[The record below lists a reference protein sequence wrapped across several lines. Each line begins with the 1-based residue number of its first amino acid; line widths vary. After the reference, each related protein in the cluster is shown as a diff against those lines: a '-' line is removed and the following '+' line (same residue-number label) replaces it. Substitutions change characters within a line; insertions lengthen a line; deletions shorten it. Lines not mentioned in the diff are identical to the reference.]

1 MAKGKKSVFFC
12 QSCGHEESKW
22 LGQCPACGE
31 WNTFVEE
38 RIDTG
43 ITKGTTAAAR
53 AVRESVRGAA
63 VVSLTDVK
71 ADDEARSRTGI
82 GELDR
87 VLGGGIVPGSLV
99 LVGGDPGIGKST
111 LLLQVC
117 RQMAEMK
124 KILYISGEESQTQIK
139 LRANRM
145 GKFSPNLLLL
155 CETNLE
161 IIRGVIEKEKP
172 ELVIIDSIQTMY
184 SEEVASAPGSVSQV
198 RESTNVFMQLAKG
211 MCISIFIVGHVTKEG
226 TVAGPRVLEHMVD
239 TVLYFEGDRHASYRI
254 LRAVKNRFGSTNE
267 IGVFEMRQD
276 GLAEVENPSEYM
288 LSGKPENASG
298 SVVACSMEGTRPIL
312 IEIQALVCRSNFGMP
327 RRTAAGTDY
336 NRVNL
341 LMAVLEK
348 RQGMALSNCD
358 AYINIAGG
366 IRMNEPAIDLG
377 IVLAIASSFRNRPRS
392 SVRRGRTTAGV
403 GSLASFLALVLPTTF
418 RSDRDRASSRAAA
431 FLTPVAA
438 SFTAA
443 SPACRVSLT
452 SRSATSPLTSIPR
465 HPLSPPSSPRWSRS
479 WRSPAS
485 DG

>member
-12 QSCGHEESKW
+12 QNCGHEESKW

-43 ITKGTTAAAR
+43 ITKGTTASAR
-53 AVRESVRGAA
+53 AVRESVKAAA
-63 VVSLTDVK
+63 VVPLTDVS
-71 ADDEARSRTGI
+71 ADDETRSTTGI

-124 KILYISGEESQTQIK
+124 KILYISGEESQAQIR

-161 IIRGVIEKEKP
+161 TIRGVIEKERP

-184 SEEVASAPGSVSQV
+184 SEEVSSAPGSVSQV

-211 MCISIFIVGHVTKEG
+211 LCISIFIVGHVTKEG

-288 LSGKPENASG
+288 LSGRPENASG

-312 IEIQALVCRSNFGMP
+312 LEIQALVCRSNFGMP

-348 RQGMALSNCD
+348 RLGMALSNCD

-377 IVLAIASSFRNRPRS
+377 IVLAIASSFRNRPIDEKTIVFGEVGLS
-392 SVRRGRTTAGV
+392 GEVRAVSMPEQRVAEAKKLGFETCI
-403 GSLASFLALVLPTTF
+403 LPE
-418 RSDRDRASSRAAA
+418 
-431 FLTPVAA
+431 
-438 SFTAA
+438 
-443 SPACRVSLT
+443 VSLKMVKDI
-452 SRSATSPLTSIPR
+452 RVIRLIGVKNIGDAVGIF
-465 HPLSPPSSPRWSRS
+465 
-479 WRSPAS
+479 
-485 DG
+485 

>member
-12 QSCGHEESKW
+12 QNCGHEESKW

-43 ITKGTTAAAR
+43 ITKGTTASAR
-53 AVRESVRGAA
+53 AVRESVKAAA
-63 VVSLTDVK
+63 VVPLTDVS
-71 ADDEARSRTGI
+71 ADDETRSTTGI

-124 KILYISGEESQTQIK
+124 KILYISGEESQAQIR

-161 IIRGVIEKEKP
+161 TIRGVIEKERP

-184 SEEVASAPGSVSQV
+184 SEEVSSAPGSVSQV

-211 MCISIFIVGHVTKEG
+211 LCISIFIVGHVTKEG

-288 LSGKPENASG
+288 LSGRPENASG

-341 LMAVLEK
+341 LMAVREK
-348 RQGMALSNCD
+348 RLGMALSNCD

-366 IRMNEPAIDLG
+366 MSRPLILE
-377 IVLAIASSFRNRPRS
+377 SFWQS
-392 SVRRGRTTAGV
+392 
-403 GSLASFLALVLPTTF
+403 
-418 RSDRDRASSRAAA
+418 
-431 FLTPVAA
+431 
-438 SFTAA
+438 
-443 SPACRVSLT
+443 
-452 SRSATSPLTSIPR
+452 
-465 HPLSPPSSPRWSRS
+465 H
-479 WRSPAS
+479 PAS
-485 DG
+485 GTVP